1 MSPRKRSIPEPLS
14 GSEQGTWARH
24 TIRVRFHD
32 ILHRTRSENDF
43 PIALDRRLEALG
55 SEIPESPICQLRD
68 HHAPDDEDWQKF
80 IAPYEGSDWLEPPW
94 FFVEHY
100 FYRRILEAVDYFG
113 GGPDPFQWQK
123 ERGLQASQNM
133 ILPLAKQVDEW
144 LKVESL
150 SREAVGDMIYYN
162 LWGNQAD
169 LSLWPADSEETP
181 DHTNLEQANQHLL
194 VDESDHVLSFLEPKG
209 GTLAVVDFLIDNAG
223 FELVSDLAFADLL
236 LSKDW
241 TGKVRFHVK
250 GHPTFVSDAIVKDVE
265 HTISVLSASTS
276 DLVRGLGKRLQ
287 EHVEKARLI
296 FLPDFFWNS
305 PLAFWDLPAC
315 VADSLSQAEM
325 LISKGDANY
334 RRLMGDRHWSFQT
347 PFRYVVDYL
356 PVNLAALRTLK
367 AEVGVG
373 LSEDQVRR
381 VERGDPDW
389 MVDGRWGVIQFA
401 PPRGEK
407 NAS

>member
-1 MSPRKRSIPEPLS
+1 MSPHKRKIPKPLS
-14 GSEQGTWARH
+14 GSEEGTWAHH
-24 TIRVRFHD
+24 TIVVRFQD
-32 ILHRTRSENDF
+32 ILRRTRSENDF
-43 PIALDRRLEALG
+43 PLSVDRRLEALG
-55 SEIPESPICQLRD
+55 SEIPVGPIRQLQD
-68 HHAPDDEDWQKF
+68 HHAPDTEDWQGF
-80 IAPYEGSDWLEPPW
+80 IPPYEGSDWLDPPW

-133 ILPLAKQVDEW
+133 ILPLVKQMDEW
-144 LKVESL
+144 LREEPL
-150 SREAVGDMIYYN
+150 SRRAVEDMMYYN

-194 VDESDHVLSFLEPKG
+194 VDDSGKVLSLFEDREG
-209 GTLAVVDFLIDNAG
+209 DGAVVDFLIDNAG

-236 LSKDW
+236 LSKSW
-241 TGKVRFHVK
+241 AGEVRFHVK
-250 GHPTFVSDAIVKDVE
+250 GHPTFVSDAIEKDVE

-276 DLVRGLGKRLQ
+276 DLVRELGERLQ
-287 EHVEKARLI
+287 EHVEKTRLI

-305 PLAFWDLPAC
+305 PLDFWDLPSR
-315 VADSLSQAEM
+315 VVDSLSQADI

-334 RRLMGDRHWSFQT
+334 RRLMGDRHWPFET
-347 PFRYVVDYL
+347 PFTEVVDYL
-356 PVNLAALRTLK
+356 PVHLAALRTLK
-367 AEVGVG
+367 AEVVVG
-373 LSEDQVRR
+373 LSEDQIRKA
-381 VERGDPDW
+381 EREDTDW

-401 PPRGEK
+401 PPMGGKEC
-407 NAS
+407 